1 MSYTHI
7 FHSHGPD
14 FINAIRTLLAAS
26 EKAHVDALR
35 AHEVFTRWGA
45 EPTEEEWCIIE
56 AANDAARDAEAALH
70 AAWRDAG
77 LFDRPTWE
85 IAWAVTP

>member
-1 MSYTHI
+1 MNYTKL
-7 FHSHGPD
+7 FHSHGPK
-14 FINAIRTLLAAS
+14 FLTEISALLAAS
-26 EKAHVDALR
+26 EKAHADALR
-35 AHEVFTRWGA
+35 AQEVFTLWGA

-85 IAWAVTP
+85 IARAVTP